1 MIIIAYSHTR
11 PHPSSHLNV
20 SFYLKLYVVSF
31 SISHTNHQAALYFFI
46 ILCTIGFFL
55 SMSISEIP
63 SSPSPQR
70 VELVSKS
77 RSERLVQKFSDVSE
91 FNFDY
96 EQSGLWSPPIQR
108 RVFMSSP
115 GRILTEDEML
125 ARLRKVMHT
134 RPPKKH
140 KFCFN
145 VWSYT
150 LPLSLFF
157 FFILL
162 SYILKVF
169 DTYISLFCSY

>member
-1 MIIIAYSHTR
+1 
-11 PHPSSHLNV
+11 
-20 SFYLKLYVVSF
+20 
-31 SISHTNHQAALYFFI
+31 
-46 ILCTIGFFL
+46 
-55 SMSISEIP
+55 MSISEIP

-150 LPLSLFF
+150 LPLSFL
-157 FFILL
+157 FILL